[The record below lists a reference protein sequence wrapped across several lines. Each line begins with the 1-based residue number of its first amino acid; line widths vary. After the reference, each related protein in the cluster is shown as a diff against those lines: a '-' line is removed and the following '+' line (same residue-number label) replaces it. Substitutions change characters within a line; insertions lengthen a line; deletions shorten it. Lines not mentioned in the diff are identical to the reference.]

1 MKAVVLR
8 EVGQHAVV
16 EQLTL
21 RPVGRHEVNVQL
33 AASGVCHTDLSVRR
47 SCPGCL
53 RGDSHLCPS
62 GLQHAFGGPYA
73 SSADG
78 GV

>member
-21 RPVGRHEVNVQL
+21 RPVGRHEVNAQL
-33 AASGVCHTDLSVRR
+33 AASGARSV
-47 SCPGCL
+47 L
-53 RGDSHLCPS
+53 
-62 GLQHAFGGPYA
+62 A
-73 SSADG
+73 SL
-78 GV
+78 